1 MARFCNHCGREVRME
16 SKFCPGCG
24 KELKAFREENT
35 ETMKQK
41 FCTNCGKPLMEGA
54 LFCVNCGSVIKG
66 KAVNAE
72 NEKTDV
78 TTKPEQSKQAAQ
90 TTQKTLSKQ
99 ESQTS
104 QEVQPKQKK
113 KSGKAAVPVI
123 IAAVGIGIGAVAILA
138 VVIIVG
144 IVIAIS
150 RPKTPGHGGGN
161 TGEYGSEYKDNSDL
175 SADYGD
181 DEIRNYYME
190 SEVSYSSDEIKNAP
204 AKTASVGYENTLA
217 TLDGMTVD
225 FGDANFDEGE
235 EWTFTVRELP
245 EKTDSNT
252 GETYKTWDFDLEDK
266 DSFDFYVDVTVPYGD
281 VEDPYMLTVKH
292 YDEELGMWEYVPYE
306 IDEENGEITFSL
318 NHFSLSSICSAWMQD
333 REEALSEMDELS
345 PEAKENHDRD
355 ARYLTTSLSPAKIDK
370 AVYNKVSDE
379 QDLGLI
385 NEIYT
390 DTTLSWIDDFSK
402 NYGDI
407 ITTSGITLDWLDIAG
422 YGAYVPEFVK
432 VTVGDIGSAFT
443 NVRLISKFIKSG
455 SISDFLKKNWK
466 DLLGI
471 VLGAGAKKSPQI
483 MVLKAAVD
491 SFFFA
496 EEKVS
501 SFQNNILYNGKSNAV
516 EDVYYQFTHDGRVV
530 WLPSQNAL
538 DYRLTADDNT
548 KIKSKYSQ
556 TQKQSW
562 VDNKTTDN
570 LSKGYRIDVNN
581 IRTFYLVMN
590 KIQNDYP
597 DNPEVWMDKFDQF
610 LEQYADY
617 FWTLPQ
623 YQRDAIIEGLSNARS
638 DTNTAYGDTTST
650 KAATYTYTEEER
662 ENYTSE
668 MIKSIKKE
676 LADKKF
682 YDTYLKQA
690 EKRSM
695 YLTNQMVAKYNNHL
709 NSRITFKLVMTD
721 KNQNLLTFDKSEYKD
736 SYIIMDPTE
745 NNSLGLFEPW
755 EMSKTSTDIFDCTY
769 LSYCAAGFPTK
780 ILIYKS
786 KEAYQK
792 KENPVKTLNFT
803 VVEDQ
808 DEVIVTVETK
818 EVNNYEGYYKAV
830 PGGEYKDIHHDGE
843 VVTDD
848 LTAVIVYMY
857 EGEYYMYFTNAP
869 EDIIANIQ
877 NEGVEDFHHYI
888 HYVAGVGEDTT
899 VEVTGASF
907 DPDSKVAEYEVFT
920 SRYGS
925 DWGKSDHNESYK
937 ISFME
942 ENGEVYVNV
951 EVTDE
956 SKWYDAD
963 KEGNLIWNP
972 DWDGKETYTF
982 SGKRVKLLTE

>member
-1 MARFCNHCGREVRME
+1 
-16 SKFCPGCG
+16 
-24 KELKAFREENT
+24 
-35 ETMKQK
+35 
-41 FCTNCGKPLMEGA
+41 
-54 LFCVNCGSVIKG
+54 
-66 KAVNAE
+66 
-72 NEKTDV
+72 
-78 TTKPEQSKQAAQ
+78 
-90 TTQKTLSKQ
+90 
-99 ESQTS
+99 
-104 QEVQPKQKK
+104 
-113 KSGKAAVPVI
+113 
-123 IAAVGIGIGAVAILA
+123 
-138 VVIIVG
+138 
-144 IVIAIS
+144 
-150 RPKTPGHGGGN
+150 
-161 TGEYGSEYKDNSDL
+161 
-175 SADYGD
+175 
-181 DEIRNYYME
+181 
-190 SEVSYSSDEIKNAP
+190 
-204 AKTASVGYENTLA
+204 
-217 TLDGMTVD
+217 
-225 FGDANFDEGE
+225 
-235 EWTFTVRELP
+235 
-245 EKTDSNT
+245 
-252 GETYKTWDFDLEDK
+252 
-266 DSFDFYVDVTVPYGD
+266 
-281 VEDPYMLTVKH
+281 
-292 YDEELGMWEYVPYE
+292 
-306 IDEENGEITFSL
+306 
-318 NHFSLSSICSAWMQD
+318 
-333 REEALSEMDELS
+333 
-345 PEAKENHDRD
+345 
-355 ARYLTTSLSPAKIDK
+355 DK
-370 AVYNKVSDE
+370 AVYNTVSDE
-379 QDLGLI
+379 QNLGLI

-466 DLLGI
+466 DFLGI
-471 VLGAGAKKSPQI
+471 VLGVGAKKSPHI
-483 MVLKAAVD
+483 MVLKAVVD

-530 WLPSQNAL
+530 WIPSQNAL

-695 YLTNQMVAKYNNHL
+695 YLTNQMVAKYNNRL

-736 SYIIMDPTE
+736 CYIIMDPTE
-745 NNSLGLFEPW
+745 NNSLKLYEPW
-755 EMSKTSTDIFDCTY
+755 EMSKSSTDIFDCTF

-786 KEAYQK
+786 KEAYRK

-803 VVEDQ
+803 VEEGQ
-808 DEVIVTVETK
+808 DKVIVTDEVK
-818 EVNNYEGYYKAV
+818 EVDAYEGYYEAV
-830 PGGEYKDIHHDGE
+830 SGGELRINGETASADNLLGVFVYK
-843 VVTDD
+843 
-848 LTAVIVYMY
+848 Y
-857 EGEYYMYFTNAP
+857 EDTYYMYFTNHP
-869 EDIIANIQ
+869 EDCINQIKNDGREAFYDSIYGDSDVT
-877 NEGVEDFHHYI
+877 EGK
-888 HYVAGVGEDTT
+888 
-899 VEVTGASF
+899 F
-907 DPDSKVAEYEVFT
+907 DKDSGDAEYNT
-920 SRYGS
+920 YSSRIDSVGDKYAE
-925 DWGKSDHNESYK
+925 KYENNKSYK
-937 ISFME
+937 MRFKE
-942 ENGEVYVNV
+942 ENGEIYMEV
-951 EVTDE
+951 EMVDE
-956 SKWYDAD
+956 EKGYYRIDS
-963 KEGNLIWNP
+963 EGNLEPN
-972 DWDGKETYTF
+972 WDSKTTYTF
-982 SGKRVKLLTE
+982 SGKRVKVFD

>member
-1 MARFCNHCGREVRME
+1 MARFCKHCGRQVNME
-16 SKFCPGCG
+16 TKFCPGCG
-24 KELKAFREENT
+24 KALKTFSEDNT
-35 ETMKQK
+35 EQLTPK
-41 FCTNCGKPLMEGA
+41 FCPKCGKLLMEGA
-54 LFCVNCGSVIKG
+54 LFCVNCGTAIRGKTVKTE
-66 KAVNAE
+66 KAV
-72 NEKTDV
+72 
-78 TTKPEQSKQAAQ
+78 KPESPEEIIKPTEQPKQA
-90 TTQKTLSKQ
+90 
-99 ESQTS
+99 
-104 QEVQPKQKK
+104 VQPKQNEQPKQTK

-138 VVIIVG
+138 VIVVG

-161 TGEYGSEYKDNSDL
+161 TGEYSSDYKDNPGL
-175 SADYGD
+175 SADYSD
-181 DEIRNYYME
+181 DDIRNYYME
-190 SEVSYSSDEIKNAP
+190 SGVTYSSDEIKNAP
-204 AKTASVGYENTLA
+204 SQTASVGYENTQV
-217 TLDGMTVD
+217 TFENMTVD
-225 FGDANFDEGE
+225 FGDGNFDEGE

-370 AVYNKVSDE
+370 AVYNTVSDE
-379 QDLGLI
+379 QNLGLI

-466 DLLGI
+466 DFLGI
-471 VLGAGAKKSPQI
+471 VLGVGAKKSPHI
-483 MVLKAAVD
+483 MVLKAVVD

-530 WLPSQNAL
+530 WIPSQNAL

-695 YLTNQMVAKYNNHL
+695 YLTNQMVAKYNNRL

-736 SYIIMDPTE
+736 CYIIMDPTE
-745 NNSLGLFEPW
+745 NNSLKLYEPW
-755 EMSKTSTDIFDCTY
+755 EMSKSSTDIFDCTF

-786 KEAYQK
+786 KEAYRK

-803 VVEDQ
+803 VEEGQ
-808 DEVIVTVETK
+808 DKVIVTDEVK
-818 EVNNYEGYYKAV
+818 EVDAYEGYYEAV
-830 PGGEYKDIHHDGE
+830 SGGELRINGETASADNLLGVFVYK
-843 VVTDD
+843 
-848 LTAVIVYMY
+848 Y
-857 EGEYYMYFTNAP
+857 EDTYYMYFTNHP
-869 EDIIANIQ
+869 EDCINQIKNDGREAFYDSIYGDSDVT
-877 NEGVEDFHHYI
+877 EGKFDKDS
-888 HYVAGVGEDTT
+888 GE
-899 VEVTGASF
+899 
-907 DPDSKVAEYEVFT
+907 AEYNT
-920 SRYGS
+920 YSSRIDSVGDKYAE
-925 DWGKSDHNESYK
+925 KYENNKSYK
-937 ISFME
+937 MRFKE
-942 ENGEVYVNV
+942 ENGEIYMEV
-951 EVTDE
+951 EMVDE
-956 SKWYDAD
+956 EKGYYRIDS
-963 KEGNLIWNP
+963 EGNWEPN
-972 DWDGKETYTF
+972 WDSKTTYTF
-982 SGKRVKLLTE
+982 SGKRVQVFD

>member
-1 MARFCNHCGREVRME
+1 MARFCKHCGRQVNME
-16 SKFCPGCG
+16 TKFCPGCG
-24 KELKAFREENT
+24 KALKTFSEDNT
-35 ETMKQK
+35 EQLTPK
-41 FCTNCGKPLMEGA
+41 FCPKCGKLLMEGA
-54 LFCVNCGSVIKG
+54 LFCVNCGTAIRGKTVKTE
-66 KAVNAE
+66 KAV
-72 NEKTDV
+72 
-78 TTKPEQSKQAAQ
+78 KPESPEEIIKPTEQPKQA
-90 TTQKTLSKQ
+90 
-99 ESQTS
+99 
-104 QEVQPKQKK
+104 VQPKQNEQPKQTK

-138 VVIIVG
+138 VVIVVG

-161 TGEYGSEYKDNSDL
+161 TGEYSSDYKDNPGL
-175 SADYGD
+175 SADYSD
-181 DEIRNYYME
+181 DDIRNYYME
-190 SEVSYSSDEIKNAP
+190 SGVTYSSDEIKNAP
-204 AKTASVGYENTLA
+204 SQTASVGYENTQV
-217 TLDGMTVD
+217 TFENMTVD
-225 FGDANFDEGE
+225 FGDGNFDEGE

-252 GETYKTWDFDLEDK
+252 GETYRTWDFDLEDK

-333 REEALSEMDELS
+333 REEALNDMDELS
-345 PEAKENHDRD
+345 PEFKESHDRD

-370 AVYNKVSDE
+370 AVYNTVSDE
-379 QDLGLI
+379 QNLGLI
-385 NEIYT
+385 KGIYS
-390 DTTLSWIDDFSK
+390 DSNLSWIDKFSK

-407 ITTSGITLDWLDIAG
+407 ITVSGITLDWLDIAG

-530 WLPSQNAL
+530 WIPSQNAL

-597 DNPEVWMDKFDQF
+597 DNPEVWMDKFNQF

-695 YLTNQMVAKYNNHL
+695 YLTNQMVAKYNNRL

-736 SYIIMDPTE
+736 CYIIMDPTE

-769 LSYCAAGFPTK
+769 LSYSAAGFPTK

-786 KEAYQK
+786 KEAYRK

-803 VVEDQ
+803 VEEGQ
-808 DEVIVTVETK
+808 DEVIVTDEVK
-818 EVNNYEGYYKAV
+818 EVDAYEGYYEAV
-830 PGGEYKDIHHDGE
+830 SGGELRINGETASADNLLGVFVYK
-843 VVTDD
+843 
-848 LTAVIVYMY
+848 Y
-857 EGEYYMYFTNAP
+857 EDTYYMYFTNHP
-869 EDIIANIQ
+869 EDCINQIK
-877 NEGVEDFHHYI
+877 NEGEKHFHDSIYG
-888 HYVAGVGEDTT
+888 ASD
-899 VEVTGASF
+899 VTGETF
-907 DPDSKVAEYEVFT
+907 DKDSEEAEYNT
-920 SRYGS
+920 YSSRIDSVGDKYAE
-925 DWGKSDHNESYK
+925 KYENNKSYK
-937 ISFME
+937 MRFKE
-942 ENGEVYVNV
+942 ENGEIYMEV
-951 EVTDE
+951 EMVDE
-956 SKWYDAD
+956 EKGYRIDS
-963 KEGNLIWNP
+963 EGNYVWEP
-972 DWDGKETYTF
+972 DWDSKTTYTF
-982 SGKRVKLLTE
+982 SGKRVKVFD

>member
-1 MARFCNHCGREVRME
+1 MARFCKHCGRQVNME
-16 SKFCPGCG
+16 TKFCPGCG
-24 KELKAFREENT
+24 KALKTFSEDNT
-35 ETMKQK
+35 EQLTPK
-41 FCTNCGKPLMEGA
+41 FCPKCGKLLMEGA
-54 LFCVNCGSVIKG
+54 LFCVNCGTAIRGKTVKTE
-66 KAVNAE
+66 KAV
-72 NEKTDV
+72 
-78 TTKPEQSKQAAQ
+78 KPESPEEIIKPTEQPKQA
-90 TTQKTLSKQ
+90 
-99 ESQTS
+99 
-104 QEVQPKQKK
+104 VQPKQNEQPKQTK

-138 VVIIVG
+138 VIVVG

-161 TGEYGSEYKDNSDL
+161 TGEYSSDYKDNPGL
-175 SADYGD
+175 SADYSD
-181 DEIRNYYME
+181 DDIRNYYME
-190 SEVSYSSDEIKNAP
+190 SGVTYSSDEIKNAP
-204 AKTASVGYENTLA
+204 SQTASVGYENTQV
-217 TLDGMTVD
+217 TFENMTVD
-225 FGDANFDEGE
+225 FGDGNFDEGE

-370 AVYNKVSDE
+370 AVYNTVSDE
-379 QDLGLI
+379 QNLGLI

-466 DLLGI
+466 DFLGI
-471 VLGAGAKKSPQI
+471 VLGVGAKKSPHI
-483 MVLKAAVD
+483 MVLKAVVD

-530 WLPSQNAL
+530 WIPSQNAL

-695 YLTNQMVAKYNNHL
+695 YLTNQMVAKYNNRL

-736 SYIIMDPTE
+736 CYIIMDPTE
-745 NNSLGLFEPW
+745 NNSLKLYEPW
-755 EMSKTSTDIFDCTY
+755 EMSKSSTDIFDCTF

-786 KEAYQK
+786 KEAYRK

-803 VVEDQ
+803 VEEGQ
-808 DEVIVTVETK
+808 DKVIVTDEVK
-818 EVNNYEGYYKAV
+818 EVDAYEGYYEAV
-830 PGGEYKDIHHDGE
+830 SGGELRINGETASADNLLGVFVYK
-843 VVTDD
+843 
-848 LTAVIVYMY
+848 Y
-857 EGEYYMYFTNAP
+857 EDTYYMYFTNHP
-869 EDIIANIQ
+869 EDCINQIKNDGREAFYDSIYGDSDVT
-877 NEGVEDFHHYI
+877 EGKFDKDS
-888 HYVAGVGEDTT
+888 GE
-899 VEVTGASF
+899 
-907 DPDSKVAEYEVFT
+907 AEYNT
-920 SRYGS
+920 YSSRIDSVGDKYAE
-925 DWGKSDHNESYK
+925 KYENNKSYK
-937 ISFME
+937 MRFKE
-942 ENGEVYVNV
+942 ENGEIYMEV
-951 EVTDE
+951 EMVDE
-956 SKWYDAD
+956 EKGYYRIDS
-963 KEGNLIWNP
+963 EGNWEPN
-972 DWDGKETYTF
+972 WDSKTTYTF
-982 SGKRVKLLTE
+982 SGKRVKVFD

>member
-1 MARFCNHCGREVRME
+1 MARFCKHCGRQVNME
-16 SKFCPGCG
+16 TKFCPGCG
-24 KELKAFREENT
+24 KALKTFSEDNT
-35 ETMKQK
+35 EQLTPK
-41 FCTNCGKPLMEGA
+41 FCPKCGKLLMEGA
-54 LFCVNCGSVIKG
+54 LFCVNCGTAIRGKTVKTEKAE
-66 KAVNAE
+66 KAV
-72 NEKTDV
+72 
-78 TTKPEQSKQAAQ
+78 KPESPEEIIKPTEQPKQA
-90 TTQKTLSKQ
+90 
-99 ESQTS
+99 
-104 QEVQPKQKK
+104 VQPKQNEQPKQTK

-138 VVIIVG
+138 VVIVVG

-150 RPKTPGHGGGN
+150 RPKTPGHGDGN
-161 TGEYGSEYKDNSDL
+161 TGEYSSDYKDNPGL
-175 SADYGD
+175 SADYSD
-181 DEIRNYYME
+181 DDIRNYYME
-190 SEVSYSSDEIKNAP
+190 SEVTYSSDEIKNAP
-204 AKTASVGYENTLA
+204 SQTASVGDENTQV
-217 TLDGMTVD
+217 TFENMTVD
-225 FGDANFDEGE
+225 FGDGNFDEGE

-252 GETYKTWDFDLEDK
+252 GETYRTWDFDLEDK

-281 VEDPYMLTVKH
+281 VADPYMLTVKH

-333 REEALSEMDELS
+333 REEALNDMDELS
-345 PEAKENHDRD
+345 PEFKESHDMD

-370 AVYNKVSDE
+370 AVYNTVSDE
-379 QDLGLI
+379 QNLGLI
-385 NEIYT
+385 KGIYS
-390 DTTLSWIDDFSK
+390 DSNLSWIDKFSK

-407 ITTSGITLDWLDIAG
+407 ITVSGITLDWLDIAG

-466 DLLGI
+466 DFLGI
-471 VLGAGAKKSPQI
+471 VLGVGAKKSPHI
-483 MVLKAAVD
+483 MVLKAVVD

-496 EEKVS
+496 EEKIS

-530 WLPSQNAL
+530 WIPSQNAL

-562 VDNKTTDN
+562 VDNKTTDD
-570 LSKGYRIDVNN
+570 LYKGYRIDVNN

-638 DTNTAYGDTTST
+638 DTNPLYSYATST
-650 KAATYTYTEEER
+650 TAATYSYTEEEK

-682 YDTYLKQA
+682 YDTYLEQA

-695 YLTNQMVAKYNNHL
+695 YLTNQMVAKYNKRL

-736 SYIIMDPTE
+736 CYIIMDPTE
-745 NNSLGLFEPW
+745 NNSLKLYEPW
-755 EMSKTSTDIFDCTY
+755 EMSKSSTDIFDCTY

-786 KEAYQK
+786 KEAYRK

-803 VVEDQ
+803 VEEGQ
-808 DEVIVTVETK
+808 DEVIVTDEVK
-818 EVNNYEGYYKAV
+818 EVDAYEGYYEAV
-830 PGGEYKDIHHDGE
+830 SGGELRINGE
-843 VVTDD
+843 
-848 LTAVIVYMY
+848 TASADNLLGVIVYKY
-857 EGEYYMYFTNAP
+857 EDTYYMYFTSHP
-869 EDIIANIQ
+869 EDCINQIK
-877 NEGVEDFHHYI
+877 NEGEKHFHDSIYG
-888 HYVAGVGEDTT
+888 ASD
-899 VEVTGASF
+899 VTGETF
-907 DPDSKVAEYEVFT
+907 DKDSEEAEYNSYS
-920 SRYGS
+920 SRIDSVGDKYAE
-925 DWGKSDHNESYK
+925 KYENNKSYK
-937 ISFME
+937 MRFKE
-942 ENGEVYVNV
+942 ENGEIYMEV
-951 EVTDE
+951 EMVDE
-956 SKWYDAD
+956 EKGYRIDS
-963 KEGNLIWNP
+963 EGNYVWEPN
-972 DWDGKETYTF
+972 WDSKTTYTF
-982 SGKRVKLLTE
+982 SGKRVKVFD

>member
-1 MARFCNHCGREVRME
+1 ME
-16 SKFCPGCG
+16 TKFCPGCG
-24 KELKAFREENT
+24 KALKTFSEDNT
-35 ETMKQK
+35 EQLTPK
-41 FCTNCGKPLMEGA
+41 FCPKCGKLLMEGA
-54 LFCVNCGSVIKG
+54 LFCVNCGTAIRGKTVKTE
-66 KAVNAE
+66 KAV
-72 NEKTDV
+72 
-78 TTKPEQSKQAAQ
+78 KPESPEEIIKPTEQPKQA
-90 TTQKTLSKQ
+90 
-99 ESQTS
+99 
-104 QEVQPKQKK
+104 VQPKQNEQPKQTK

-138 VVIIVG
+138 VIVVG

-161 TGEYGSEYKDNSDL
+161 TGEYSSDYKDNPGL
-175 SADYGD
+175 SADYSD
-181 DEIRNYYME
+181 DDIRNYYME
-190 SEVSYSSDEIKNAP
+190 SGVTYSSDEIKNAP
-204 AKTASVGYENTLA
+204 SQTASVGYENTQV
-217 TLDGMTVD
+217 TFENMTVD
-225 FGDANFDEGE
+225 FGDGNFDEGE

-370 AVYNKVSDE
+370 AVYNTVSDE
-379 QDLGLI
+379 QNLGLI

-466 DLLGI
+466 DFLGI
-471 VLGAGAKKSPQI
+471 VLGVGAKKSPHI
-483 MVLKAAVD
+483 MVLKAVVD

-530 WLPSQNAL
+530 WIPSQNAL

-695 YLTNQMVAKYNNHL
+695 YLTNQMVAKYNNRL

-736 SYIIMDPTE
+736 CYIIMDPTE
-745 NNSLGLFEPW
+745 NNSLKLYEPW
-755 EMSKTSTDIFDCTY
+755 EMSKSSTDIFDCTF

-786 KEAYQK
+786 KEAYRK

-803 VVEDQ
+803 VEEGQ
-808 DEVIVTVETK
+808 DKVIVTDEVK
-818 EVNNYEGYYKAV
+818 EVDAYEGYYEAV
-830 PGGEYKDIHHDGE
+830 SGGELRINGETASADNLLGVFVYK
-843 VVTDD
+843 
-848 LTAVIVYMY
+848 Y
-857 EGEYYMYFTNAP
+857 EDTYYMYFTNHP
-869 EDIIANIQ
+869 EDCINQIKNDGREAFYDSIYGDSDVT
-877 NEGVEDFHHYI
+877 EGKFDKDS
-888 HYVAGVGEDTT
+888 GE
-899 VEVTGASF
+899 
-907 DPDSKVAEYEVFT
+907 AEYNT
-920 SRYGS
+920 YSSRIDSVGDKYAE
-925 DWGKSDHNESYK
+925 KYENNKSYK
-937 ISFME
+937 MRFKE
-942 ENGEVYVNV
+942 ENGEIYMEV
-951 EVTDE
+951 EMVDE
-956 SKWYDAD
+956 EKGYYRIDS
-963 KEGNLIWNP
+963 EGNWEPN
-972 DWDGKETYTF
+972 WDSKTTYTF
-982 SGKRVKLLTE
+982 SGKRVKVFD